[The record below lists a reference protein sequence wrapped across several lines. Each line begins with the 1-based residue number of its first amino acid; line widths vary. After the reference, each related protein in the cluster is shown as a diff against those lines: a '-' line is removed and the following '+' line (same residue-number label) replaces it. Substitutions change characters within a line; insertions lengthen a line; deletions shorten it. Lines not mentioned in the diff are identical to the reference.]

1 MAVVATLASS
11 AVGATVLRSPDAAAG
26 LGDSVGEFV
35 EGARQE
41 LESLPEETLNIVPGS
56 TIGVGETLI
65 LVVAAQVPSGEA
77 ERRLASVNATFGDL
91 DGFSVDN
98 TSNYEPTGGYLQTS
112 PDSIDIPCAGL
123 DCPEGLTTVRELQ
136 SIDLQLV
143 PLDALTS
150 FAFAPQQALIVTGF
164 RTKQGAE
171 EFLELARAAGV
182 TGLVTLQARKIGGRD
197 IGLGQEPHPDG
208 SGPLL
213 GPLPNQEL
221 YQR

>member
-26 LGDSVGEFV
+26 LGVGELV

-41 LESLPEETLNIVPGS
+41 LDSLPEETLNIVPA
-56 TIGVGETLI
+56 TTTGVGETLVM
-65 LVVAAQVPSGEA
+65 VVAAQIPPAEA

-91 DGFSVDN
+91 DGFSVDDA
-98 TSNYEPTGGYLQTS
+98 SNYEPIGGYLQIS
-112 PDSIDIPCAGL
+112 PDSIDVPCAGL

-136 SIDLQLV
+136 PIDLQLV

-171 EFLELARAAGV
+171 DFLELARAAGI
-182 TGLVTLQARKIGGRD
+182 TALVTLQARKIGGGD